1 VGESRHPAGSVC
13 WLDLG
18 IADVDAAV
26 AFYGELLGWTVAPP
40 DGTGYRLAGLPGG
53 LVAAFGPAEDPGAP
67 YWTVYVGTADIEASV
82 RAYAA
87 AGGTVVAPPEAVGD
101 VGASAVVRDPA
112 GVPMSFWQPGTHL
125 GTYAAGSGEPG
136 TLAGVR
142 LLAADPAR
150 TGAFL
155 AAALGWHLQPDG
167 TITHADTPRRDLV
180 TPTVRGPGRAAQ
192 LARRV
197 RGSRCHRR
205 NRASP
210 RPGRT
215 TNRSGRPAGRRGRAH
230 ARRPVRRPL
239 RPDTSPLTPEP
250 ATDRPRPP
258 SLRD

>member
-1 VGESRHPAGSVC
+1 MGESRHPAGSVC

-167 TITHADTPRRDLV
+167 TITHADTPV
-180 TPTVRGPGRAAQ
+180 ATW
-192 LARRV
+192 
-197 RGSRCHRR
+197 
-205 NRASP
+205 SP
-210 RPGRT
+210 
-215 TNRSGRPAGRRGRAH
+215 
-230 ARRPVRRPL
+230 
-239 RPDTSPLTPEP
+239 
-250 ATDRPRPP
+250 PP
-258 SLRD
+258 SEDPAAPHNWLVEFAVADVTAATARALDLGAQPTDLGARLADAGGPTLVDPSGARFALTQAP